1 MVSRYVPDMGDLIW
15 VDFDPTKGSE
25 QAGHRP
31 AVVLSPF
38 MYNNKTGMCLCVPCT
53 TQSKGYPF
61 EVVLSGQE
69 RDGVALA
76 DQVKSIAWRARG
88 ATKKGTVAPEELQL
102 IKAKINVLIGQVLL
116 THFYSGHRFTPDG
129 PAIFRTIQ

>member
-38 MYNNKTGMCLCVPCT
+38 MYNNK
-53 TQSKGYPF
+53 Q
-61 EVVLSGQE
+61 VVSVCSLYNAIKRISVRSCFIRSG
-69 RDGVALA
+69 
-76 DQVKSIAWRARG
+76 
-88 ATKKGTVAPEELQL
+88 T
-102 IKAKINVLIGQVLL
+102 
-116 THFYSGHRFTPDG
+116 
-129 PAIFRTIQ
+129 

>member
-31 AVVLSPF
+31 VVVLSPF

-76 DQVKSIAWRARG
+76 DQVKVSLAGKRSNEERNGCPRG
-88 ATKKGTVAPEELQL
+88 ITA
-102 IKAKINVLIGQVLL
+102 
-116 THFYSGHRFTPDG
+116 H
-129 PAIFRTIQ
+129 

>member
-38 MYNNKTGMCLCVPCT
+38 MYL
-53 TQSKGYPF
+53 SLIHILI
-61 EVVLSGQE
+61 VVGRRSRYQ
-69 RDGVALA
+69 
-76 DQVKSIAWRARG
+76 AR
-88 ATKKGTVAPEELQL
+88 
-102 IKAKINVLIGQVLL
+102 
-116 THFYSGHRFTPDG
+116 RF
-129 PAIFRTIQ
+129 

>member
-38 MYNNKTGMCLCVPCT
+38 MYNNKTGMCLCVPYT
-53 TQSKGYPF
+53 SQSIVYLFG
-61 EVVLSGQE
+61 VALSGPE
-69 RDGVALA
+69 RHGVALA
-76 DQVKSIAWRARG
+76 DQVKCIAWRASG
-88 ATKKGTVAPEELQL
+88 ATKKATVATEELQL
-102 IKAKINVLIGQVLL
+102 IKAKINVLFG
-116 THFYSGHRFTPDG
+116 
-129 PAIFRTIQ
+129 

>member
-1 MVSRYVPDMGDLIW
+1 MVSRYVPDMGNLIW

-38 MYNNKTGMCLCVPCT
+38 MYNNKTGMCLCVPYT

-76 DQVKSIAWRARG
+76 DQVKSIPG
-88 ATKKGTVAPEELQL
+88 GQEEQRRKEQL
-102 IKAKINVLIGQVLL
+102 PQRNYNSLKPKL
-116 THFYSGHRFTPDG
+116 TY
-129 PAIFRTIQ
+129 

>member
-1 MVSRYVPDMGDLIW
+1 
-15 VDFDPTKGSE
+15 
-25 QAGHRP
+25 
-31 AVVLSPF
+31 

-76 DQVKSIAWRARG
+76 DQVKVSRRARG
-88 ATKKGTVAPEELQL
+88 ATKKGKVAPEELQL
-102 IKAKINVLIGQVLL
+102 IKAKINVLIG
-116 THFYSGHRFTPDG
+116 
-129 PAIFRTIQ
+129 

>member
-1 MVSRYVPDMGDLIW
+1 MVSRFVPDAGDLIW

-38 MYNNKTGMCLCVPCT
+38 IYNNKTGLCLCVPCT
-53 TQSKGYPF
+53 TKTKYYPF
-61 EVVLSGQE
+61 EVELSGE

-88 ATKKGTVAPEELQL
+88 AIKKGKVSSHELQL
-102 IKAKINVLIGQVLL
+102 IKAKIKTLINC
-116 THFYSGHRFTPDG
+116 
-129 PAIFRTIQ
+129 